1 MEKDIKKILLI
12 MVHSAG
18 VGDMLRASA
27 SWRALKN
34 KFPTADL
41 HLLFL
46 TKDPGYVSETLIS
59 KHHIL
64 ASFHTLD
71 KRLKSLKDWIEFFKG
86 FDKLVK
92 GLNPDLI
99 VDMEPH
105 GLESSMLCLY
115 ARLKYKIPS
124 VGIAEFPGRG
134 LFYTH
139 KAPSSRAV
147 LKSKDYTDRYFV
159 VLKAFGIER
168 KGLPIELEETQE
180 GRQFRE
186 TMRSRFSIPED
197 VPLLGLNIGC
207 GTPDALWKRP
217 NLELL
222 REAVHKVQQ
231 ATSSF
236 LVLSGADFEAD
247 VNERF
252 LEGYHL
258 PALNLAGK
266 TNILELTGLIKAC
279 RLFISS
285 DSGPY
290 HMGVALKVPTLG
302 VFVKDFPYSYHNHP
316 WVRNVVLQSHQDIE
330 KFISSALELWKYPSG

>member
-12 MVHSAG
+12 MGHSAG

-71 KRLKSLKDWIEFFKG
+71 KRLKGLKDWIEFFKD
-86 FDKLVK
+86 FDRLVRE
-92 GLNPDLI
+92 LNPN
-99 VDMEPH
+99 
-105 GLESSMLCLY
+105 

-139 KAPSSRAV
+139 NAPCSRVV

-168 KGLPIELEETQE
+168 QGLPIELEETE
-180 GRQFRE
+180 KGRQFRE
-186 TMRSRFSIPED
+186 TMRRRFSIPED

-236 LVLSGADFEAD
+236 LVLSEANFEAD
-247 VNERF
+247 VNESF
-252 LEGYHL
+252 LEGYPL

-266 TNILELTGLIKAC
+266 TDILELAGLIKAC

-290 HMGVALKVPTLG
+290 HMSVALKVPTLG

-316 WVRNVVLQSHQDIE
+316 WVRNVVLQSHQDTE
-330 KFISSALELWKYPSG
+330 KFVSSALELWKYPSG

>member
-1 MEKDIKKILLI
+1 L
-12 MVHSAG
+12 
-18 VGDMLRASA
+18 
-27 SWRALKN
+27 ALK
-34 KFPTADL
+34 
-41 HLLFL
+41 
-46 TKDPGYVSETLIS
+46 G
-59 KHHIL
+59 
-64 ASFHTLD
+64 
-71 KRLKSLKDWIEFFKG
+71 
-86 FDKLVK
+86 
-92 GLNPDLI
+92 
-99 VDMEPH
+99 
-105 GLESSMLCLY
+105 
-115 ARLKYKIPS
+115 
-124 VGIAEFPGRG
+124 
-134 LFYTH
+134 
-139 KAPSSRAV
+139 
-147 LKSKDYTDRYFV
+147 
-159 VLKAFGIER
+159 

-186 TMRSRFSIPED
+186 TMRSRFSIPEN

-207 GTPDALWKRP
+207 GTPDALWRRP

-222 REAVHKVQQ
+222 REAIQKVQQ

-236 LVLSGADFEAD
+236 LVLSGADFETD

-266 TNILELTGLIKAC
+266 THILELAGLIKAC

-302 VFVKDFPYSYHNHP
+302 VFVKDFPYAYHNHP

-330 KFISSALELWKYPSG
+330 KFISSALELWKYPSE

>member
-12 MVHSAG
+12 IGHFAG

-46 TKDPGYVSETLIS
+46 TKDP
-59 KHHIL
+59 
-64 ASFHTLD
+64 
-71 KRLKSLKDWIEFFKG
+71 
-86 FDKLVK
+86 
-92 GLNPDLI
+92 I

-105 GLESSMLCLY
+105 GLKSSMLCLY

-139 KAPSSRAV
+139 KAPSSRVV

-168 KGLPIELEETQE
+168 QGLPIELEETEE

-197 VPLLGLNIGC
+197 VPLLGLNIGY

-217 NLELL
+217 TLE
-222 REAVHKVQQ
+222 
-231 ATSSF
+231 
-236 LVLSGADFEAD
+236 
-247 VNERF
+247 
-252 LEGYHL
+252 
-258 PALNLAGK
+258 K
-266 TNILELTGLIKAC
+266 TQFRTAK
-279 RLFISS
+279 R
-285 DSGPY
+285 
-290 HMGVALKVPTLG
+290 
-302 VFVKDFPYSYHNHP
+302 
-316 WVRNVVLQSHQDIE
+316 
-330 KFISSALELWKYPSG
+330 SSAQSPTSYLILFSPKRSKL